1 MTWVDKY
8 EEEIRMIEITS
19 IEALEM
25 MMIGRNYGYAHR
37 CDKQALEV
45 YLQKNAIFVDT
56 TDGEDVLL
64 LMNSAR
70 KVIAFLEKDVNHLEP
85 NEYNLSGFMYT
96 IEEVRA
102 KFEQSCTLVEPERTD
117 QLRLLMEILERQFGT
132 MQINPSE
139 EFMEKE
145 EVQLYREISRARNI

>member
-1 MTWVDKY
+1 
-8 EEEIRMIEITS
+8 MIEITS

-25 MMIGRNYGYAHR
+25 MMISRNYGYAHR
-37 CDKQALEV
+37 CDKQALEA
-45 YLQKNAIFVDT
+45 YLQNNAIFIDT
-56 TDGEDVLL
+56 TDDEDVLL
-64 LMNSAR
+64 IINSTG

-102 KFEQSCTLVEPERTD
+102 KFEQSCTLVEPKRTD